1 MFDLDI
7 FQGSDNQKAK
17 QLAVNILTKFFEK
30 GRWHN
35 IKRVYLK
42 KVKFSVEVNS
52 DLLTAQK
59 YLIILSWQPLKPQ
72 QNLLLDCIIE
82 FFSCFVR

>member
-42 KVKFSVEVNS
+42 KVKFFSRS
-52 DLLTAQK
+52 KQW
-59 YLIILSWQPLKPQ
+59 LIDSPKIPHYP
-72 QNLLLDCIIE
+72 
-82 FFSCFVR
+82 FMAAT

>member
-17 QLAVNILTKFFEK
+17 QLAVNILSFLRKEDGTILSEF
-30 GRWHN
+30 
-35 IKRVYLK
+35 IKK
-42 KVKFSVEVNS
+42 KLSSSVEVNS

-72 QNLLLDCIIE
+72 QNPL
-82 FFSCFVR
+82 